1 MTEVRRQPIAPAS
14 TDSLLSRARGGD
26 EAALRELYEHH
37 RLPVLRLAHALLGD
51 RDEAEDLMQD
61 VMVWSLTH
69 LHRYD
74 PERAA
79 FGTWLQVMTRSRAMD
94 RLRKRQ
100 RRQRGLAGLLR
111 QRRVE
116 PVEDPMA
123 ELPARIDARGTVG
136 RAMAGMTD
144 MQREAIVL
152 HDIEGWSFR
161 EMGERLGISLR
172 TAQSRVVSAHRALQ
186 RELTE
191 PSGSANESRTP

>member
-1 MTEVRRQPIAPAS
+1 MAKGLRVTLEILLVLLAIALCAGIAKGLAPA
-14 TDSLLSRARGGD
+14 
-26 EAALRELYEHH
+26 
-37 RLPVLRLAHALLGD
+37 LP
-51 RDEAEDLMQD
+51 
-61 VMVWSLTH
+61 
-69 LHRYD
+69 
-74 PERAA
+74 
-79 FGTWLQVMTRSRAMD
+79 
-94 RLRKRQ
+94 
-100 RRQRGLAGLLR
+100 GLAGLLR

-191 PSGSANESRTP
+191 PSGSADESRTP